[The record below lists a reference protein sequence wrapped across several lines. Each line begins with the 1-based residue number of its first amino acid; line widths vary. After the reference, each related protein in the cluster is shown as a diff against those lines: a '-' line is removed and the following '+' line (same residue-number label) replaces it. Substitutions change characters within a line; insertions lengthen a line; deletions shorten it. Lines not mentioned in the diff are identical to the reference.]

1 MDIGPVTCTEPGLRT
16 GTLSQLDKWVFGMKA
31 EPEDVLGVFWRVGK
45 KQWKTKAVCE
55 VTERCQCH

>member
-31 EPEDVLGVFWRVGK
+31 EPEDVLGVLEGRKETMENKGSL
-45 KQWKTKAVCE
+45 
-55 VTERCQCH
+55 